1 MTGLSLE
8 SFLNSSGEM
17 EDNLFE
23 MLHEGV
29 LPFQKLISYYRCA
42 LMEVE
47 TKFNVLNEEVSF
59 TRERNPVEHIKTRI
73 KTPDS
78 LRRKMRKLKIPMTVE
93 AIEKNIHDVAGIRII
108 CQFINDIFVLA
119 DCLLAQDDIKLL
131 EKKDYITHPKESGY
145 RSLHLIIEVPIF
157 LHNEK
162 RFMKVEVQLR
172 TIAMDFWASL
182 EHKLHYKKD
191 LDKELEKNISN
202 ELRICAEESIKLDL
216 KMQDIQD
223 RIDKSLDQN
232 A

>member
-8 SFLNSSGEM
+8 SFLNSSDEM

-42 LMEVE
+42 LMAVE

-108 CQFINDIFVLA
+108 CQFINDIFVLV

-202 ELRICAEESIKLDL
+202 ELMICAEESIKLDL

-223 RIDKSLDQN
+223 RIERKK
-232 A
+232 